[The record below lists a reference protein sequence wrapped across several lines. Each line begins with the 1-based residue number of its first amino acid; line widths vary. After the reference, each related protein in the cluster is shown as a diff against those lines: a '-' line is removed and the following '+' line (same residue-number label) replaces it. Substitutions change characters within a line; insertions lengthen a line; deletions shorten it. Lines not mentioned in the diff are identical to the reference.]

1 VALSSRGK
9 AIVAGGAV
17 VAVLGGGVAALAL
30 SGNAPAS
37 VAGGLDSVLPG
48 DQTPP
53 TPCPLTGVA
62 SHGDEGPPARP
73 ALAVKVENAPEARPQ
88 VGLSHADIV
97 YEEPVEGGVTRFI
110 VVFQCDDASR
120 LGPVRSAR
128 MTDISV
134 LAQYGTPLFGFAGGA
149 PQVRNAV
156 ARADIVDLNYI
167 DAAARYV
174 RDESRPAPHNLYTT
188 SKKLYKAGRSSAVA
202 PEPVFAYSD
211 DIEGKS
217 KPAKSVHIPFSDT
230 YADVNWAWDA
240 ADAHWLRSHGTDP
253 HVLENGEQVAA
264 TNLVVMKVKVTDSDI
279 EDVAGYASPEVD
291 LVGSGKAWVL
301 RDGRVIQGRWV
312 RDSDGDI
319 TRFETKTG
327 EEIALAPGNTWVEFV
342 PTSVPVEI
350 SAKG

>member
-1 VALSSRGK
+1 VALTSRGK

-37 VAGGLDSVLPG
+37 VAGGLDRVLPG

-88 VGLSHADIV
+88 VGLDRADIV

-110 VVFQCDDASR
+110 AVFQCEDAPR

-134 LAQYGTPLFGFAGGA
+134 LAQFGAPLFGFAGGA

-156 ARADIVDLNYI
+156 AKANVVDLNYI
-167 DAAARYV
+167 DAAPQYV

-188 SKKLYKAGRSSAVA
+188 SSKLYKAGKSSDGA
-202 PEPVFAYSD
+202 PQAIFVYTDE
-211 DIEGKS
+211 IEGKS
-217 KPAKSVHIPFSDT
+217 KPAKAVHIPFST
-230 YADVNWAWDA
+230 SYADVNWSWDK
-240 ADAHWLRSHGTDP
+240 ADARWLRSHASDP
-253 HVLENGEQVAA
+253 HLLENGEQVAA
-264 TNLVVMKVKVTDSDI
+264 TNLVIMQVKVSDSEI
-279 EDVAGYASPEVD
+279 QDVAGFASPEVK
-291 LVGSGKAWVL
+291 LLGSGKAWVL
-301 RDGRVIQGRWV
+301 RDGRVIQGRWL

-319 TRFETKTG
+319 TRFETKSG
-327 EEIALAPGNTWVEFV
+327 DEIALAPGNTWVELV